1 MNSPISLHIMVIE
14 DNDGLREATVDLLK
28 THGHRVEG
36 VFCAEAVDDTPVSD
50 VPDLY
55 VIDVNLPGEDGF
67 SLSQRIRLSQ
77 PHAGIVLMTA
87 RTELH
92 DRLRGYSI
100 GADHYLIKP
109 VDPLELL
116 ACLQTLARR
125 VQAAPAHVQTE
136 QLTLHKSSLLLQG
149 PGGKTGLSNI
159 EAIILAALSR
169 APGRLL
175 ERWQIMQLIDPEDKG
190 LVLANAEVRIS
201 SLRKK
206 LTACGAPQASIRSV
220 RGIGYAL
227 NCTVQ
232 VI

>member
-1 MNSPISLHIMVIE
+1 MNATISLHIMVIE
-14 DNDGLREATVDLLK
+14 DNDGLREATVDKLQ

-67 SLSQRIRLSQ
+67 SLSQRIRRSQ
-77 PHAGIVLMTA
+77 PRAGIVLMTA
-87 RTELH
+87 RGELN
-92 DRLRGYSI
+92 DRLAGYST

-109 VDPLELL
+109 VDPAELL
-116 ACLQTLARR
+116 VCIQSLARR
-125 VQAAPAHVQTE
+125 IQADGGHHPAD
-136 QLTLHKSSLLLQG
+136 QLILHKSSLLLEG
-149 PGGKTGLSNI
+149 PGGKAGLSNI
-159 EAIILAALSR
+159 ESLILAALSR

-175 ERWQIMQLIDPEDKG
+175 ERWQIMQLIDPDDKG
-190 LVLANAEVRIS
+190 LVQANSEVRIS

-227 NCTVQ
+227 NCSVQ